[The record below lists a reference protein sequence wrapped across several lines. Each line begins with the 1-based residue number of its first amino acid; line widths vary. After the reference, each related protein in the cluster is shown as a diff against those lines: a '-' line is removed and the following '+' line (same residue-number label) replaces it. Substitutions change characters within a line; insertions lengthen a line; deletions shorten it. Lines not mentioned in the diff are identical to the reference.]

1 MTGTLDVVFRNKKAV
16 VGFAIVLAYVAI
28 AVAAPWI
35 TEHAPMQRV
44 GRPHQPP
51 SMEHLLGTTRMGRD
65 VFTQLI
71 WGTRT
76 SLFVGFLAGLI
87 VTVIGVALGITAGY
101 LGGWIDEVINFL
113 TNIALVIPQLPLLL
127 VIAAFVGQAS
137 PMVIALII
145 GLTSWAWGARVTR
158 AQTMSL
164 RKREFIEA
172 SELAGEPTWR
182 MIAVELL
189 PNLLSII
196 GFNFIGSVIYTIITE
211 ATLEFLGLGDPNA
224 VSWGTMLYNAQTS
237 SAIMIGAWWEVAAPA
252 SFIAVIGIGL
262 SLINFAID
270 EISNPRLRTLGTVAK
285 AAKAQRAIDR
295 ARLDA
300 AAPEA

>member
-1 MTGTLDVVFRNKKAV
+1 MSGSLEVIFRNKKAV
-16 VGFAIVLAYVAI
+16 VGLAIVLAYVAI
-28 AVAAPWI
+28 AIAAPWI

-44 GRPHQPP
+44 GRPHEPP
-51 SMEHLLGTTRMGRD
+51 SMDQLLGTTRMGRD

-101 LGGWIDEVINFL
+101 LGGWVDEVINFL

-164 RKREFIEA
+164 RRREFIEA

-295 ARLDA
+295 ARVDA
-300 AAPEA
+300 TAPEA

>member
-1 MTGTLDVVFRNKKAV
+1 
-16 VGFAIVLAYVAI
+16 
-28 AVAAPWI
+28 
-35 TEHAPMQRV
+35 
-44 GRPHQPP
+44 
-51 SMEHLLGTTRMGRD
+51 
-65 VFTQLI
+65 
-71 WGTRT
+71 
-76 SLFVGFLAGLI
+76 
-87 VTVIGVALGITAGY
+87 
-101 LGGWIDEVINFL
+101 
-113 TNIALVIPQLPLLL
+113 
-127 VIAAFVGQAS
+127 
-137 PMVIALII
+137 
-145 GLTSWAWGARVTR
+145 
-158 AQTMSL
+158 
-164 RKREFIEA
+164 
-172 SELAGEPTWR
+172 
-182 MIAVELL
+182 
-189 PNLLSII
+189 LSII

-252 SFIAVIGIGL
+252 SFIAMIGIGL